1 MLFKVIN
8 KYCHYNMKAI
18 LLLLLVLGV
27 YYIIYSKEWF
37 ELSIKHHIQMGIIS
51 FVYLLI
57 YYLLTRQKEFVY
69 KMAKNINN
77 TDSSIFD
84 NTVSFQNDQ
93 LKYSLSEKQG
103 HRCHKCK
110 NPIYL
115 KEIDSYSVNYKV
127 PLHYGGSNTIY
138 NLGLFCPQCSSYM
151 RN

>member
-1 MLFKVIN
+1 
-8 KYCHYNMKAI
+8 MKAI
-18 LLLLLVLGV
+18 LLLLLILGV
-27 YYIIYSKEWF
+27 YYIIYSKEWV
-37 ELSIKHHIQMGIIS
+37 ELSIKHHIQMGIVS

-77 TDSSIFD
+77 TESSLFD
-84 NTVSFQNDQ
+84 NTISYKNDQ
-93 LKYSLSEKQG
+93 LKYSLSEKQSQ
-103 HRCHKCK
+103 RCYKCK

>member
-1 MLFKVIN
+1 
-8 KYCHYNMKAI
+8 MKAI
-18 LLLLLVLGV
+18 LLLLLILGV
-27 YYIIYSKEWF
+27 YYVIYSKEWF

-77 TDSSIFD
+77 TESHTFD

-93 LKYSLSEKQG
+93 FKYSLSEKQG
-103 HRCHKCK
+103 HRCQKCK
-110 NPIYL
+110 NPIYI

-127 PLHYGGSNTIY
+127 PLHHGGSNTIY
-138 NLGLFCPQCSSYM
+138 NLGLFCPQCNSYM